1 MSVSDTP
8 TLTRRAFI
16 ARLAALAA
24 MSQVGGCT
32 EPQPLK
38 LDTDPFTL
46 GVASGDPSPDGA
58 VLWTRLAPDPL
69 HGGGM
74 PAQAVDATLQSN
86 PTRDLGGKATTVEFT
101 DTVLDRLAATAA
113 DAR

>member
-1 MSVSDTP
+1 GKSGPLPFGIVTHCVARVSVSDAP

-69 HGGGM
+69 HGSGM
-74 PAQAVDATLQSN
+74 QRIRSEEHTSELQS
-86 PTRDLGGKATTVEFT
+86 PYDLVC
-101 DTVLDRLAATAA
+101 RL
-113 DAR
+113 